1 MSKYSEGD
9 YRAKRPVRRGITEY
23 ALRLTDR
30 TRVRGGRK
38 SRRRTARVWERKS

>member
-1 MSKYSEGD
+1 MSKYGPRD
-9 YRAKRPVRRGITEY
+9 YRAKRPERPGSWEY

-30 TRVRGGRK
+30 TRTRGGKK